1 MMHFTSASTNSNSD
15 RRSQTAVVFDV
26 CLAGFDVG
34 VSGATYIVIQELH
47 DEGGHASVD
56 ADEEVDAGE
65 HHVGRAG
72 HAEDEGGRVHQ
83 RSGGPAADD
92 KKDEREGGKDRSSSS
107 PNLRKLWEMAPRSRN
122 FPLTRAAEKIFH

>member
-1 MMHFTSASTNSNSD
+1 MMHFTSASTNSN
-15 RRSQTAVVFDV
+15 RRSQTAFVFDV

-34 VSGATYIVIQELH
+34 ASGATYVVTQELH

-56 ADEEVDAGE
+56 TDEEVDAGE
-65 HHVGRAG
+65 DHVGRAG

-92 KKDEREGGKDRSSSS
+92 KKDEREGGKGGNSSS
-107 PNLRKLWEMAPRSRN
+107 PNLCKLWEMVPRSGN
-122 FPLTRAAEKIFH
+122 LPLTRGREENYH